1 MEIVLERTPDILAS
15 VAARQQRPFV
25 VGFAAE
31 THDVETYARGK
42 LESKNL
48 DLIAANEVGDD
59 KVFDQD
65 DNALIVLWREG
76 RALIGPASKQI
87 VAKELIELITS
98 RIKT

>member
-1 MEIVLERTPDILAS
+1 MWSAWIDLCTACPFKVTGVAS
-15 VAARQQRPFV
+15 
-25 VGFAAE
+25 
-31 THDVETYARGK
+31 
-42 LESKNL
+42 
-48 DLIAANEVGDD
+48 EVGDD